1 VFVHTALIPPG
12 CGIGLHGHTACEEMG
27 ITVGGGMQ
35 FGHNGR
41 VRQCASG
48 ATAPCRKGECHSL
61 YNHTTEPTR
70 WFSVKV
76 AFEREPSTCGQQFD
90 GPADAHQPLDT
101 DADITQT
108 PMETPDAEQVPL
120 GRLLPE
126 LLRPQ
131 ANMHGGKGTV
141 LSREVWGPR
150 DMQSNIAQVEHLVL
164 PPETSVG
171 YCVRETVEEIFIVVQ
186 SSEHTRMTVA
196 DETFIVQA
204 DDVVCVPFLC
214 SPSLGA
220 NELLSCVLL
229 PQITTHVIS
238 ARDL

>member
-1 VFVHTALIPPG
+1 MFVHTALIPPG

-48 ATAPCRKGECHSL
+48 AAAPCRKGECHSL
-61 YNHTTEPTR
+61 YNHTTQPTR

-120 GRLLPE
+120 GRLLPRRSCPLRRLNHPPI
-126 LLRPQ
+126 LLVISLP
-131 ANMHGGKGTV
+131 AV
-141 LSREVWGPR
+141 LSRLRPGSSRTQADSRHPCMSPATLILPNPPGGLGPW
-150 DMQSNIAQVEHLVL
+150 SL
-164 PPETSVG
+164 PPTIALPSTARLAVLRPLVAPG
-171 YCVRETVEEIFIVVQ
+171 VTHLLRTVPLWAPVVRV
-186 SSEHTRMTVA
+186 
-196 DETFIVQA
+196 
-204 DDVVCVPFLC
+204 
-214 SPSLGA
+214 
-220 NELLSCVLL
+220 
-229 PQITTHVIS
+229 
-238 ARDL
+238 